1 MATIQK
7 IRFEVDKGNL
17 SILDQYY
24 EDVDV
29 LTGALKLFFRELKEP
44 LIPINVSE
52 ELLASTGELKKNLVN
67 NM

>member
-44 LIPINVSE
+44 LIPINISE
-52 ELLASTGELKKNLVN
+52 ELLASTGE
-67 NM
+67 